1 MPPRNKKKDLEDE
14 AMSYYNVI
22 LERVEKMIGKKSTLS
37 TELELAGKKLLGVKF
52 KGVYPSDKIPKLN
65 NLACYCIVNVDKSNE
80 MGSHWMAIVKDVN
93 NKSSEHGCILYD
105 SFGRKNTKIIPS
117 LRFSGNGR
125 VLDTDRDA
133 EQNKNEDNCGQ
144 RSLSW
149 LVFYDTFGKDKAMLI

>member
-1 MPPRNKKKDLEDE
+1 MPPRNKKKDE

-37 TELELAGKKLLGVKF
+37 TELELAGRKLLGVKF

-93 NKSSEHGCILYD
+93 NKSAEHGCILYD

-133 EQNKNEDNCGQ
+133 EQNKNEQNCGA
-144 RSLSW
+144 RALSF
-149 LVFYDTFGKDKAMLI
+149 LLFYDTFGKDKAMLI